1 MGGFSS
7 GRYGGKHTTNQMDA
21 LDIRRV
27 HQAGRLE
34 PGDSFTWTWTR
45 ASGTVSRISM
55 NAGND
60 GVTLVYAI
68 TDQSGER
75 QEYRRYVAVDWTA
88 CNYGG
93 KRPW

>member
-7 GRYGGKHTTNQMDA
+7 GRYGGKHTSNQMDA

-34 PGDSFTWTWTR
+34 PGDSCTWTWTR

-60 GVTLVYAI
+60 GVTLVYAVTVLDDTNTQHKI
-68 TDQSGER
+68 RLNGIDAPE
-75 QEYRRYVAVDWTA
+75 TA
-88 CNYGG
+88 
-93 KRPW
+93 RSST